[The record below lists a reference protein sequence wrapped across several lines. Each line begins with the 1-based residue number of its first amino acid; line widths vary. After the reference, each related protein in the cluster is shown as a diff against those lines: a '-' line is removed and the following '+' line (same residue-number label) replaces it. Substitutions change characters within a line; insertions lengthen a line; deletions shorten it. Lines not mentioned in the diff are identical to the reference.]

1 MRTVRHAIACAARTR
16 QGCRACCTART
27 AEAAS
32 SATCDALAQ
41 QMLIKHA
48 TTKAE
53 TGFALCRGCCCVC
66 ECVSVGA
73 TCNIC
78 PACCCL
84 LVYFC
89 CYCWLVLTRGL
100 VAACLLLPASCLLLL
115 LGDLRWQMKRL
126 CDSEMHFKSTQVGIP
141 LLLLLLLS
149 HSQRYSTILYV
160 GVCQTDR

>member
-1 MRTVRHAIACAARTR
+1 MQTECVALFDCANGKACYCLRRQTEIADA
-16 QGCRACCTART
+16 CRTART

-41 QMLIKHA
+41 QTLIKHA

-53 TGFALCRGCCCVC
+53 TGFALAW
-66 ECVSVGA
+66 VSVCASVWECISLGA

-84 LVYFC
+84 LVYSCC

-100 VAACLLLPASCLLLL
+100 VAACRLPLAVCLLL

-126 CDSEMHFKSTQVGIP
+126 CDSEMHFKST
-141 LLLLLLLS
+141 
-149 HSQRYSTILYV
+149 
-160 GVCQTDR
+160 